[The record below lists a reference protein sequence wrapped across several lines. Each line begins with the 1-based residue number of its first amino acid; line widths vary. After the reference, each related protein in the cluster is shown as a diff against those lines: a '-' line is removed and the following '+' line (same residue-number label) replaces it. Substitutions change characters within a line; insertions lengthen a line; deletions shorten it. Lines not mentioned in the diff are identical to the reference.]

1 MKNPFTF
8 LIALLFAAG
17 AFAQS
22 VGINSDGSTP
32 DGSAILDVSST
43 AKGMLIPRMTAAQIG
58 AIADP
63 ANGLRAF
70 NTDDGKIYVF
80 LSSDNVWKELSY
92 GTATIC
98 GYPLVDVRDGQSYA
112 TVLIGTQCWMAQNL
126 NIGTQILGNAPQTN
140 NSIVEKYC
148 YNDFG
153 ICCTTYGGLY
163 QWNEMMQ
170 YSTNPGVQG
179 ICPSGWHLPADAE
192 WTTLTTYIGAQAANR
207 CWNDPTYLAK
217 ALAAT
222 TSWSSST
229 VSCAVGDNSNGP
241 HNSTG
246 FSALPGGGR
255 HQDASFSELNL
266 IGAWW
271 SSSLASVPSAWLRS
285 MSYNAA
291 EVLRSNDAKC
301 DGYSVRCLRN

>member
-170 YSTNPGVQG
+170 YSTDPGVQG
-179 ICPSGWHLPADAE
+179 ICPTGWHLPTDGE
-192 WTTLTTYIGAQAANR
+192 WTTLG
-207 CWNDPTYLAK
+207 TYLGGDDVAGGK
-217 ALAAT
+217 MKTTGTKEAGTGLWTTPNEGAT
-222 TSWSSST
+222 NSS
-229 VSCAVGDNSNGP
+229 GF
-241 HNSTG
+241 TG
-246 FSALPGGGR
+246 LPGGYR
-255 HQDASFSELNL
+255 FTDM
-266 IGAWW
+266 WY
-271 SSSLASVPSAWLRS
+271 SAWSIYGYFWTSCAGGWYRYL
-285 MSYNAA
+285 
-291 EVLRSNDAKC
+291 VFNDTPLYRATY
-301 DGYSVRCLRN
+301 DTSAGFSVRCVRN